1 MRVCKIEGRKHS
13 VTYLDAKD
21 FSWPKDVS
29 GGPEIIKHS
38 GGLAKAQPVDTV
50 SPLKGTLV
58 KPVAL
63 KDSFEGQALWA
74 VGESSREARGSLLG
88 RRCQP
93 RFR

>member
-1 MRVCKIEGRKHS
+1 M
-13 VTYLDAKD
+13 TYLDAKH

-38 GGLAKAQPVDTV
+38 GGLAQAQPVDTV

-63 KDSFEGQALWA
+63 KDSFKG
-74 VGESSREARGSLLG
+74 
-88 RRCQP
+88 
-93 RFR
+93 